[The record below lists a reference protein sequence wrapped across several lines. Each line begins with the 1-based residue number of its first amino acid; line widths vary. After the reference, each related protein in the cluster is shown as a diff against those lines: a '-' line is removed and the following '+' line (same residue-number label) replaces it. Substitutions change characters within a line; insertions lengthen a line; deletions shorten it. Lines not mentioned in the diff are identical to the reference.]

1 MAVVGGPNLVKDG
14 LILYLDASNTE
25 SYPGSGSTWYD
36 LSGSGNNATKA
47 GSQSPTYPQ
56 YNSAG
61 YFTFSGGVLG
71 TNYSRFEVT
80 TATYSAIT
88 VLTFHYST
96 ESGGHVLRNSSDSF
110 QIGPDGYA
118 AGTAYN
124 NINCSRTD
132 TLNSW
137 VCDALS
143 FSGTQLY
150 GYRNG
155 LQVSSASRA
164 STTIAGGT
172 LNIGSRND
180 NYAAH
185 YFGNIALV
193 QIYNRVLSSTEILQN
208 YNALKSRFGL

>member
-1 MAVVGGPNLVKDG
+1 MATISGPDVITDG
-14 LILYLDASNTE
+14 LVLYLDANNVE
-25 SYPGSGSTWYD
+25 SYPGSGSTWNNI
-36 LSGSGNNATKA
+36 SGGANNATKA
-47 GSQSPTYPQ
+47 GTQSPTYPQ

-61 YFTFSGGVLG
+61 YFTFTGGITG

-80 TATYSAIT
+80 TATYNAIT
-88 VLTFHYST
+88 VLAFHYST
-96 ESGGHVLRNSSDSF
+96 QLNGHVLRHSTDSF
-110 QIGPDGYA
+110 QIGPNGYA

-124 NINCSRTD
+124 NINCNRTD

-137 VCDALS
+137 VCDALT

-180 NYAAH
+180 NHADH
-185 YFGNIALV
+185 YFGNIAIV
-193 QIYNRVLSSTEILQN
+193 QLYNRVLSASEILQN